1 MEEVAT
7 LTETAYGALFSQV
20 RPRVIKT
27 EAENERA
34 IVEALAKAAASPVL
48 PADDA

>member
-1 MEEVAT
+1 MAT
-7 LTETAYGALFSQV
+7 LTETVYGELLSQV

-34 IVEALAKAAASPVL
+34 IAELEALDTDRKSVV
-48 PADDA
+48 